1 MERGG
6 TSLRKSMKSIWGKAY
21 KWVLLPGRVMRQH
34 SSGPRPGGDF
44 DSIQM
49 FTSLTMGRGFV
60 ATRRLRAGERIL
72 CEEPIVAHS
81 LADLAQRILN
91 TPHLRVGLHMP
102 AHVPVRDDGPTNI
115 KQDHQD
121 EWSRAMA
128 QAQSNGFRAPGGQM
142 LLLETTGSI

>member
-1 MERGG
+1 
-6 TSLRKSMKSIWGKAY
+6 
-21 KWVLLPGRVMRQH
+21 
-34 SSGPRPGGDF
+34 
-44 DSIQM
+44 
-49 FTSLTMGRGFV
+49 MGRGFV

-81 LADLAQRILN
+81 LADLTQRILN

-102 AHVPVRDDGPTNI
+102 SHVPVRDDGPTNI
-115 KQDHQD
+115 KQD

-142 LLLETTGSI
+142 LLIETTGSL

>member
-1 MERGG
+1 
-6 TSLRKSMKSIWGKAY
+6 MKWIWGKAY
-21 KWVLLPGRVMRQH
+21 KGVLLPGRVRQH
-34 SSGPRPGGDF
+34 SGGDF

-72 CEEPIVAHS
+72 CEDPIVAHS
-81 LADLAQRILN
+81 LADLTQRILN

-102 AHVPVRDDGPTNI
+102 AHIPVRDDAPTNI
-115 KQDHQD
+115 KQD

-128 QAQSNGFRAPGGQM
+128 QAQCNGFRAQGGKM